1 MIFPSSCSSCSIIF
15 KKIRV
20 RSSLKQDEFVATLW
34 EWEESQANVEGKKKI
49 VLPNCTELTRFLDV
63 ISEMSSEEVIRKIW
77 ALSSLTMDLKHQNI
91 AVLEFAE
98 SITDHNLMV
107 EELNRTKSLLTS
119 SAIKRLSFKRPK
131 QRKMKRR
138 DNINLEQYVRS
149 LKMSDVLEEKARNEN
164 DEIFNS
170 TEHSAEYKKN
180 ASILTVIENF
190 EEPQKSDIFRNMI
203 KSIIQ
208 QDRITR
214 LKIVNP
220 KIQTIEIDD
229 DWIDSIY
236 SYKVVSRRPKEI
248 KSTQNM
254 AERNQENEKS
264 GSKSPITTST
274 QGR

>member
-1 MIFPSSCSSCSIIF
+1 M
-15 KKIRV
+15 
-20 RSSLKQDEFVATLW
+20 W
-34 EWEESQANVEGKKKI
+34 EWEEKSQANVEGTEKI
-49 VLPNCTELTRFLDV
+49 VLPNFTELTRFLDV
-63 ISEMSSEEVIRKIW
+63 ISEMSSDEVIRKIC
-77 ALSSLTMDLKHQNI
+77 SLTMDLKHHNI

-107 EELNRTKSLLTS
+107 EEMNRTKSLLTS

-149 LKMSDVLEEKARNEN
+149 LKMSDLLEEKARNEN

-170 TEHSAEYKKN
+170 KEHSAEYMKN
-180 ASILTVIENF
+180 ASILTAIEKF
-190 EEPQKSDIFRNMI
+190 EEPIKSDIFRNII
-203 KSIIQ
+203 KSIVQ

-220 KIQTIEIDD
+220 KIQTVEIND

-236 SYKVVSRRPKEI
+236 SYKVVLRRPKEI
-248 KSTQNM
+248 KPTQNVSG
-254 AERNQENEKS
+254 RDQENGKS
-264 GSKSPITTST
+264 GQKSPLTTST
-274 QGR
+274 QGM